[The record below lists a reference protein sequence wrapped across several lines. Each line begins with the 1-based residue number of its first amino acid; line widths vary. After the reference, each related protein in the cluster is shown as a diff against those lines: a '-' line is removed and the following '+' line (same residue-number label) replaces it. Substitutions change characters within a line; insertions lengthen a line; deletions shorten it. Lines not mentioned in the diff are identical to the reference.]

1 MKSAMKILAWFG
13 KVEVESMSLEPLDG
27 PEDTEDL
34 MKAAIRQLEQPD
46 LRALAKSCGFVEDD
60 CEYNAQLRDT
70 AIALVKKNLEDL
82 KTAEMDLLFAVE
94 ALDDMNRA
102 VNLLEE
108 RLYEW
113 SRLHQQERLHGRDLA
128 ATLSGNGT
136 LGELAR
142 AVLALR
148 ESRQRLE
155 TEVESA
161 ASCLAP
167 NLACLAGP
175 VLAARLIS
183 RAGGLGRLAEMPSS
197 ALQLLGAEKALFK
210 HLCGHASSPKHGM
223 IYRHPAVYGAPRRLK
238 GRMARALA
246 GKLAIAAR
254 VDYFRGEKSPEIKLA
269 LERRLEE
276 IRGRPPKV

>member
-1 MKSAMKILAWFG
+1 MKIAMKIPAWFG
-13 KVEVESMSLEPLDG
+13 EIDMESMSLEPLDR
-27 PEDTEDL
+27 PETL
-34 MKAAIRQLEQPD
+34 MKGAICPPEQPD
-46 LRALAKSCGFVEDD
+46 LRALAKSCGFAEDD
-60 CEYNAQLRDT
+60 REYNARLRDT
-70 AIALVKKNLEDL
+70 AIALARRKLEDL
-82 KTAEMDLLFAVE
+82 NTAEMDLLFAVE

-102 VNLLEE
+102 VNLLDE

-113 SRLHQQERLHGRDLA
+113 SRLHQQDRLHGRDLA
-128 ATLSGNGT
+128 ASLSMDGT

-167 NLACLAGP
+167 NLASLAGP

-183 RAGGLGRLAEMPSS
+183 RAGSLERLARMPSS

-210 HLCGHASSPKHGM
+210 HLCGHASSPKHGL
-223 IYRHPAVYGAPRRLK
+223 IYRHPAIYGAPRRLK

-254 VDYFRGEKSPEIKLA
+254 VDYFRGEESPELKLT
-269 LERRLEE
+269 LKRRLDE

>member
-1 MKSAMKILAWFG
+1 MEIAMMVQAWFG
-13 KVEVESMSLEPLDG
+13 RVEIKSLSLEPLDG
-27 PEDTEDL
+27 PEEL
-34 MKAAIRQLEQPD
+34 MRAAACQPEQPD

-60 CEYNAQLRDT
+60 NEYNARLRDT
-70 AIALVKKNLEDL
+70 AIALVKKKLENLN
-82 KTAEMDLLFAVE
+82 TAEMDLLFAVE

-102 VNLLEE
+102 INLLEE

-128 ATLSGNGT
+128 AALSGHER
-136 LGELAR
+136 LGDLAR
-142 AVLALR
+142 AVLALM

-183 RAGGLGRLAEMPSS
+183 RAGGLARLAEMPSS

-254 VDYFRGEKSPEIKLA
+254 VDYFRGEEFPELKPA
-269 LERRLEE
+269 LERHLAE
-276 IRGRPPKV
+276 IRTRYPPKV

>member
-1 MKSAMKILAWFG
+1 MKIAMKIPAWFG
-13 KVEVESMSLEPLDG
+13 EIDMESMSLEPLDR
-27 PEDTEDL
+27 PETL
-34 MKAAIRQLEQPD
+34 MKAAICPPEQPD
-46 LRALAKSCGFVEDD
+46 LRALAKSCGFAEDD
-60 CEYNAQLRDT
+60 REYNARLRDT
-70 AIALVKKNLEDL
+70 AIALARRKLEDL
-82 KTAEMDLLFAVE
+82 NTAEMDLLFAVE

-102 VNLLEE
+102 VNLLDE

-113 SRLHQQERLHGRDLA
+113 SRLHQQDRLHGRDLA
-128 ATLSGNGT
+128 ASLSMDGT

-148 ESRQRLE
+148 DSRQRLE
-155 TEVESA
+155 TAVESA

-167 NLACLAGP
+167 NLASLAGP

-183 RAGGLGRLAEMPSS
+183 RAGSLERLARMPSS

-210 HLCGHASSPKHGM
+210 HLCGHASSPKHGL
-223 IYRHPAVYGAPRRLK
+223 IYRHPAIYGAPRRLK

-254 VDYFRGEKSPEIKLA
+254 VDYFRGEESPELKLT
-269 LERRLEE
+269 LKRRLDE